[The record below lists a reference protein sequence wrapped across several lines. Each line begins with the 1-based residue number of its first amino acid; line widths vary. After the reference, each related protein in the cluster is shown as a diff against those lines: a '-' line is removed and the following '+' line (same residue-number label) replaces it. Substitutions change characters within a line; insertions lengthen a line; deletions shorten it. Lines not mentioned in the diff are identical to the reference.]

1 MATQNIFDLSDTWN
15 NVATTFTAIKMNV
28 TDTASNA
35 SSLLMDL
42 QVGGVSQAS
51 VSKAGN
57 LTIAGNLIVPN
68 GKGIDFSATSGTGT
82 SELLSDYE
90 EGTWVAEFADAETG
104 GNVSV
109 TTANGRYTK
118 VGRTVVAAIGGFIN
132 IDTTGLTGA
141 NRAWVRGLPFAS
153 NGAASHFSAA
163 GDLRNVTFLGTPT
176 MFLEGNKSA
185 VYVRTNITASGF
197 SALTVSAFTDDT
209 AWIIFSITYQT
220 A

>member
-1 MATQNIFDLSDTWN
+1 MSTMNIFDLTDTWN
-15 NVATTFTAIKMNV
+15 AGGTTFTAIKMNA
-28 TDTASNA
+28 TDTASA
-35 SSLLMDL
+35 AGSLLLDL

-90 EGTWVAEFADAETG
+90 EGIWEASFADAETG

-109 TTANGRYTK
+109 TTSGGRYTK

-132 IDTTGLTGA
+132 IDTTGLTAG

-153 NGAASHFSAA
+153 NSAALHFSAA
-163 GDLRNVTFLGTPT
+163 GDLRNVTFSGSPT

-185 VYVRTNITASGF
+185 VYVRNNTSGGGF